1 MGKTTTVVIEPNQM
15 NISAQLIRAH
25 LNIALAEA
33 KRNSNLVALEAID
46 MILAEVSNL
55 QSLVV
60 DNPAKG

>member
-1 MGKTTTVVIEPNQM
+1 MGKTTTVVIEPNQL

-46 MILAEVSNL
+46 MIIAEVSNL

>member
-1 MGKTTTVVIEPNQM
+1 MGKTTTVVIEPNQL

-33 KRNSNLVALEAID
+33 RRNSNLVALEEID
-46 MILAEVSNL
+46 KIFAEVSNL
-55 QSLVV
+55 QSMVV

>member
-1 MGKTTTVVIEPNQM
+1 MGKTTTVVIEPNQL

-25 LNIALAEA
+25 LNIALSEA
-33 KRNSNLVALEAID
+33 RRNSNMVALEEID
-46 MILAEVSNL
+46 MILAEVGNL

>member
-1 MGKTTTVVIEPNQM
+1 MGKTTTVVIEPNQL

-33 KRNSNLVALEAID
+33 KRNSNQVALEAIG

>member
-1 MGKTTTVVIEPNQM
+1 MGKTTTVVIKPNQL

-46 MILAEVSNL
+46 KILAEVSNL
-55 QSLVV
+55 QSMVV

>member
-1 MGKTTTVVIEPNQM
+1 MGKTTTVVIEPNEL

-55 QSLVV
+55 QSLVA

>member
-1 MGKTTTVVIEPNQM
+1 MGKTTTVVIEPNQL

>member
-1 MGKTTTVVIEPNQM
+1 MGKTTTVVIEPNQL

-55 QSLVV
+55 QSMIV

>member
-1 MGKTTTVVIEPNQM
+1 MGKTTTVVIEPNQL

-55 QSLVV
+55 QSMVV

>member
-1 MGKTTTVVIEPNQM
+1 MGKTTTVVIEPNQL

-33 KRNSNLVALEAID
+33 KRNSNLAALEEID
-46 MILAEVSNL
+46 MILAEVGNL

>member
-1 MGKTTTVVIEPNQM
+1 MGKTTTVVIEPNRL

-33 KRNSNLVALEAID
+33 RRNSNMVALEEID
-46 MILAEVSNL
+46 MILAEVGNL

>member
-1 MGKTTTVVIEPNQM
+1 MGKTTTVVIEPNQL

-33 KRNSNLVALEAID
+33 RRNSNLVALEEIER
-46 MILAEVSNL
+46 IFAEVSNL
-55 QSLVV
+55 QSMVV

>member
-1 MGKTTTVVIEPNQM
+1 MGKTTTVVIEPNQL

-33 KRNSNLVALEAID
+33 RRNSNMAALEEID
-46 MILAEVSNL
+46 MILAEVGNL

>member
-1 MGKTTTVVIEPNQM
+1 MGKTTTVVIEPNQL

-33 KRNSNLVALEAID
+33 KRNSNQVALEAID

>member
-1 MGKTTTVVIEPNQM
+1 MGKTTTVVIEPNQL

-33 KRNSNLVALEAID
+33 KRNSNQVALEAIG
-46 MILAEVSNL
+46 MIIAEASNL